1 MARNVEDARLLIDH
15 LYEIVPGCHHGLELD
30 ALFRGI
36 DYMLDSLHFIGK
48 FELLWNLL
56 LAFKFES
63 KWWCMKEANVKVIS
77 TFALLFLLFGIF
89 VEFSKIGEF
98 I

>member
-1 MARNVEDARLLIDH
+1 MARNVEDARLLLDH
-15 LYEIVPGCHHGLELD
+15 LYEIVSRCHHGLELD

-36 DYMLDSLHFIGK
+36 DYMFDSLHFIDK

-56 LAFKFES
+56 LAFEFES
-63 KWWCMKEANVKVIS
+63 KWWCMKEANVKVLPV
-77 TFALLFLLFGIF
+77 FALLFLLFGIS
-89 VEFSKIGEF
+89 VEFSKNGEF